1 MKGAE
6 IITEY
11 LIRERVPYVVG
22 LCGHG
27 DLGLLDALF
36 DRRDEI
42 RTLSVHH
49 ESAAGFIADAYY
61 RIRHEPLATFT
72 SVGPGS
78 ANLPV
83 ALGSAFMDSSAF
95 LAITGNVP
103 TTQFNR
109 APFQETGRYYQ
120 ADTPGVLRPYVKRSF
135 QATRADQLPLMLRQA
150 FAAMLGGRPGPVHLD
165 VPLDVFV
172 ETSAEEVPD
181 PGQWR
186 RGLSRRSA
194 AAASDV
200 TVILDLLLTAERPV
214 IVAGYGVQN
223 AEAAAELAA
232 FAQAARIPVVTSPLG
247 KGIGHS
253 ASPLY
258 LGATGRNGTYQA
270 NRAARSAD
278 VILALG
284 TRFDDRSTSSW
295 LPGYTYSIPP
305 TRLIQ
310 VDIDPAELGRNYP
323 VALGVAANPKD
334 VLGQLGDALRQR
346 GAGQHGAGQH
356 GAGQYGAGQYG
367 AGQYGAGQYGAG
379 QYGAGQHGGLGQAP
393 DRSRWLADIATWA
406 QDWERHTAPNR
417 SSDASPLRPERVLTD
432 LRSVLPED
440 GILLSDVGAHH
451 NWIVQEWQPGGPGTL
466 LQSWGFAS
474 MCFGMAGVLG
484 ARLAAP
490 DTPAVAV
497 VGDGGF
503 LMLPSVVA
511 SAVEYDIP
519 AVWLVWNNGGYI
531 SIRDQQRGYF
541 GAGRELATSFR
552 YAATGEPYS
561 ADYAAMARSMGAQ
574 GLRVEAAADLG
585 SALKTALDSG
595 LPTVIDVPVEADAG
609 QPSAATWQLPPLLH
623 PEPTFGWPDPG

>member
-27 DLGLLDALF
+27 NLGLLDALYE
-36 DRRDEI
+36 RSEQI

-61 RIRHEPLATFT
+61 RVRHEPLATFT

-83 ALGSAFMDSSAF
+83 ALGSALMDSSAF

-103 TTQFNR
+103 TSQFNR
-109 APFQETGRYYQ
+109 APFQETGRHYQ

-165 VPLDVFV
+165 VPLDVFAEV
-172 ETSAEEVPD
+172 SAEQVPD
-181 PGQWR
+181 PGPWR
-186 RGLSRRSA
+186 HGISRRSA
-194 AAASDV
+194 AAAADV
-200 TVILDLLLTAERPV
+200 AAILDLLLAAERPV

-223 AEAAAELAA
+223 AEAAEELAA
-232 FAQAARIPVVTSPLG
+232 FAAAAGIPVVSSPLG
-247 KGIGHS
+247 KGAGCLRPS
-253 ASPLY
+253 LY

-295 LPGYTYSIPP
+295 LSGYTYSIPP

-310 VDIDPAELGRNYP
+310 VDLDPAELGRNYP
-323 VALGVAANPKD
+323 VTLGVAANPKD
-334 VLGQLGDALRQR
+334 VLGQLLDGLPAAAE
-346 GAGQHGAGQH
+346 AGR
-356 GAGQYGAGQYG
+356 
-367 AGQYGAGQYGAG
+367 
-379 QYGAGQHGGLGQAP
+379 P
-393 DRSRWLADIATWA
+393 DMSRWRPDIAAWTRE
-406 QDWERHTAPNR
+406 WERHTAPNR
-417 SSDASPLRPERVLTD
+417 SSDASPLRPERVLAD
-432 LRSVLPED
+432 LRQVLPED
-440 GILLSDVGAHH
+440 GILISDVGVHH
-451 NWIVQEWQPGGPGTL
+451 NWIVQEWEPGAPGTL

-484 ARLAAP
+484 VRLAAP

-503 LMLPSVVA
+503 LMLPSAVA
-511 SAVEYDIP
+511 SAVEYGLP

-552 YAATGEPYS
+552 RAASGEPYS

-574 GLRVEAAADLG
+574 GLRVEAPGDLG
-585 SALKTALDSG
+585 LALKTALASG
-595 LPTVIDVPVEADAG
+595 LPTVIDVPVAADPG
-609 QPSAATWQLPPLLH
+609 QPSAATWDLPPLRH
-623 PEPTFGWPDPG
+623 PEPTFGWPDRDNR

>member
-1 MKGAE
+1 MKGAD
-6 IITEY
+6 IIAEY
-11 LIRERVPYVVG
+11 LIRERVPYAVG

-27 DLGLLDALF
+27 DLGLLDALYE
-36 DRRDEI
+36 RREQI
-42 RTLSVHH
+42 GTLSVHH

-61 RIRHEPLATFT
+61 RIRHRPLATFT

-83 ALGSAFMDSSAF
+83 ALGSALMDSSAF

-109 APFQETGRYYQ
+109 APFQETGRHYQ
-120 ADTPGVLRPYVKRSF
+120 ADAPGALRPYVKRSF

-150 FAAMLGGRPGPVHLD
+150 FAVMLTGRPGPVHLD

-172 ETSAEEVPD
+172 ETSDEPVPD
-181 PGQWR
+181 PGLWR
-186 RGLSRRSA
+186 RGISARCA
-194 AAASDV
+194 AADADV
-200 TVILDLLLTAERPV
+200 AAILTLLAAARRPL
-214 IVAGYGVQN
+214 IVAGYGVLN
-223 AEAAAELAA
+223 AEGAAELDA
-232 FAQAARIPVVTSPLG
+232 FAAAARIPVVTSPLG
-247 KGIGHS
+247 KG
-253 ASPLY
+253 AADPRSPLY

-295 LPGYTYSIPP
+295 LPGYTYTIPP

-310 VDIDPAELGRNYP
+310 IDADPAELGRNYP
-323 VALGVAANPKD
+323 VTLGVVASPRD
-334 VLGQLGDALRQR
+334 VLGQLREALVVTPDT
-346 GAGQHGAGQH
+346 GQW
-356 GAGQYGAGQYG
+356 
-367 AGQYGAGQYGAG
+367 
-379 QYGAGQHGGLGQAP
+379 
-393 DRSRWLADIATWA
+393 RADIAAWA
-406 QDWERHTAPNR
+406 QAWERHTAPDHT
-417 SSDASPLRPERVLTD
+417 SEATPLRPQRVLAD
-432 LRSVLPED
+432 LRAVLPDD
-440 GILLSDVGAHH
+440 GILLSDVGVHH
-451 NWIVQEWQPGGPGTL
+451 NWIVQEWRPGGPGTL

-503 LMLPSVVA
+503 LMLPGVVA
-511 SAVEYDIP
+511 TAVEYGIP
-519 AVWLVWNNGGYI
+519 AIWLVWNNGGYI

-541 GAGRELATSFR
+541 GAGRELATTFS
-552 YAATGEPYS
+552 YAATGAPYS

-574 GLRVEAAADLG
+574 GLRVETAGDLG
-585 SALKTALDSG
+585 PALKTALDSG
-595 LPTVIDVPVEADAG
+595 LPTVIDVPVAAAA
-609 QPSAATWQLPPLLH
+609 QPSAATWDLPPLPH
-623 PEPTFGWPDPG
+623 PEPSFGWPDPANPATEQLARPATE

>member
-11 LIRERVPYVVG
+11 LIRERVPCVVG

-27 DLGLLDALF
+27 NLGLLDALY
-36 DRRDEI
+36 DRSEQI

-49 ESAAGFIADAYY
+49 EAAAGFIADAYY
-61 RIRHEPLATFT
+61 RVRHEPLATFT

-83 ALGSAFMDSSAF
+83 ALGSALMDSSAF

-109 APFQETGRYYQ
+109 APFQEAGRHYQ
-120 ADTPGVLRPYVKRSF
+120 ADTPGALRPYVKRSF

-150 FAAMLGGRPGPVHLD
+150 FAVMLGGRPGPVHLD
-165 VPLDVFV
+165 VPLDVFA

-186 RGLSRRSA
+186 RGISRRSA
-194 AAASDV
+194 AAAADV
-200 TVILDLLLTAERPV
+200 AAVLDLLLAAERPV

-223 AEAAAELAA
+223 AEAAGELAA
-232 FAQAARIPVVTSPLG
+232 FAAAAGIPVVSSPLG
-247 KGIGHS
+247 KGSGHLRP
-253 ASPLY
+253 ALY

-305 TRLIQ
+305 ARLIQ

-323 VALGVAANPKD
+323 VTLGVAANPKD
-334 VLGQLGDALRQR
+334 VLGQLRDALRVASGTGR
-346 GAGQHGAGQH
+346 PGT
-356 GAGQYGAGQYG
+356 
-367 AGQYGAGQYGAG
+367 
-379 QYGAGQHGGLGQAP
+379 
-393 DRSRWLADIATWA
+393 SRWLADVETWTRE
-406 QDWERHTAPNR
+406 WERHTAPNR
-417 SSDASPLRPERVLTD
+417 SSDASPLRPERVLAE
-432 LRSVLPED
+432 LRQVLPED
-440 GILLSDVGAHH
+440 GILISDVGVHH
-451 NWIVQEWQPGGPGTL
+451 NWIVQEWPPGAPGTL

-474 MCFGMAGVLG
+474 MCFAMAGVLG
-484 ARLAAP
+484 VRLAAP

-503 LMLPSVVA
+503 LMLPSAVA
-511 SAVEYDIP
+511 TAVENALP

-552 YAATGEPYS
+552 SAATGEPYC

-574 GLRVEAAADLG
+574 GLRVEAPGDLG
-585 SALKTALDSG
+585 FALKAALASG
-595 LPTVIDVPVEADAG
+595 LPTVIDVPVAADPG
-609 QPSAATWQLPPLLH
+609 QPSAATWDLPPRRH
-623 PEPTFGWPDPG
+623 PEPTFGWPDTEIR

>member
-27 DLGLLDALF
+27 DLGLLDALY
-36 DRRDEI
+36 DRGAEI

-83 ALGSAFMDSSAF
+83 ALGSAFMDASAF

-109 APFQETGRYYQ
+109 APFQETGRFYQ
-120 ADTPGVLRPYVKRSF
+120 ADMPGVLRPYVKRSF

-186 RGLSRRSA
+186 LGISRSSA
-194 AAASDV
+194 AAPADV
-200 TVILDLLLTAERPV
+200 ATILELLRGAQRPL

-223 AEAAAELAA
+223 AEAAGELTALA
-232 FAQAARIPVVTSPLG
+232 TAARIPVATSPLG
-247 KGIGHS
+247 KGVG
-253 ASPLY
+253 PLERALD

-295 LPGYTYSIPP
+295 LPGYTYAIPP
-305 TRLIQ
+305 ARLIQ

-323 VALGVAANPKD
+323 VTLGVAANPKD
-334 VLGQLGDALRQR
+334 VLGQLRDAMPMAL
-346 GAGQHGAGQH
+346 
-356 GAGQYGAGQYG
+356 
-367 AGQYGAGQYGAG
+367 
-379 QYGAGQHGGLGQAP
+379 
-393 DRSRWLADIATWA
+393 DTVRWLTDISGWA
-406 QDWERHTAPNR
+406 QAWERHTAPHR
-417 SSDASPLRPERVLTD
+417 QSDVTPLRPERVLAD
-432 LRSVLPED
+432 LRQVLPAD
-440 GILLSDVGAHH
+440 GILISDVGAHH
-451 NWIVQEWQPGGPGTL
+451 NWIVQEWRPGGPSTL

-511 SAVEYDIP
+511 SAVEYGIP

-541 GAGRELATSFR
+541 GAGREIATSFR
-552 YAATGEPYS
+552 YAATGAPYA

-574 GLRVEAAADLG
+574 GLRVETPGDLG
-585 SALKTALDSG
+585 SALQTALGSG
-595 LPTVIDVPVEADAG
+595 LPTVIDVPVQADAG
-609 QPSAATWQLPPLLH
+609 QPSAATWDLPPLHH
-623 PEPTFGWPDPG
+623 PEPTFGWPDPDGQGSQLPPASEHLATAPTSRRSR

>member
-27 DLGLLDALF
+27 DLGLLDALY
-36 DRRDEI
+36 DRSGEI

-61 RIRHEPLATFT
+61 RIRHQPLATFT

-83 ALGSAFMDSSAF
+83 ALGSAFMDASAF

-109 APFQETGRYYQ
+109 APFQETGRFYQ
-120 ADTPGVLRPYVKRSF
+120 ADAPGVLRPYVKRSF

-186 RGLSRRSA
+186 LGISPRSA
-194 AAASDV
+194 AAPADV
-200 TVILDLLLTAERPV
+200 AAILELLRAARRPL

-223 AEAAAELAA
+223 AEAAGELTA
-232 FAQAARIPVVTSPLG
+232 FATAARIPVATSPLG
-247 KGIGHS
+247 KGVGQLER
-253 ASPLY
+253 ALD

-295 LPGYTYSIPP
+295 LPGYTYAIPP
-305 TRLIQ
+305 ARLIQ
-310 VDIDPAELGRNYP
+310 VDIDPSELGRNYP
-323 VALGVAANPKD
+323 VALGVAANPRD
-334 VLGQLGDALRQR
+334 VLAQLREGTHMAL
-346 GAGQHGAGQH
+346 
-356 GAGQYGAGQYG
+356 
-367 AGQYGAGQYGAG
+367 
-379 QYGAGQHGGLGQAP
+379 
-393 DRSRWLADIATWA
+393 DTVRWLADIAGWA
-406 QDWERHTAPNR
+406 QAWERHTAPNR
-417 SSDASPLRPERVLTD
+417 LSDVSPLRPERVLAD
-432 LRSVLPED
+432 LRQVLPAD
-440 GILLSDVGAHH
+440 GILISDVGAHH
-451 NWIVQEWQPGGPGTL
+451 NWIVQEWRPGGPGTL

-511 SAVEYDIP
+511 SAVEYGIP

-541 GAGRELATSFR
+541 GAGREIATSFR
-552 YAATGEPYS
+552 YAATGGPYS

-574 GLRVEAAADLG
+574 GLRVETPGDLG

-595 LPTVIDVPVEADAG
+595 LPTVIDVPVQADAG
-609 QPSAATWQLPPLLH
+609 QPSAATWQLPPLHH
-623 PEPTFGWPDPG
+623 PEPTFGWPDPASPDGQLPPSRKHPVTAPTSRRSR

>member
-11 LIRERVPYVVG
+11 LIRERVPYAVG

-27 DLGLLDALF
+27 DLGLLDALY
-36 DRRDEI
+36 DRSGEI

-83 ALGSAFMDSSAF
+83 ALGSAFMDASAF

-103 TTQFNR
+103 TTQFSR

-120 ADTPGVLRPYVKRSF
+120 ADAPGVLRPYVKRSF
-135 QATRADQLPLMLRQA
+135 QATRADQLPLK
-150 FAAMLGGRPGPVHLD
+150 RPL
-165 VPLDVFV
+165 
-172 ETSAEEVPD
+172 
-181 PGQWR
+181 
-186 RGLSRRSA
+186 
-194 AAASDV
+194 
-200 TVILDLLLTAERPV
+200 

-223 AEAAAELAA
+223 AEAAGELETFAA
-232 FAQAARIPVVTSPLG
+232 AAQIPVVTSPLG
-247 KGIGHS
+247 KSVGHS
-253 ASPLY
+253 LSPLY

-278 VILALG
+278 VIIALG

-305 TRLIQ
+305 ARLIQ
-310 VDIDPAELGRNYP
+310 VDADPAELGKNYP

-334 VLGQLGDALRQR
+334 VLGQLRDGLPAALDTC
-346 GAGQHGAGQH
+346 A
-356 GAGQYGAGQYG
+356 
-367 AGQYGAGQYGAG
+367 
-379 QYGAGQHGGLGQAP
+379 
-393 DRSRWLADIATWA
+393 WLADIATWA
-406 QDWERHTAPNR
+406 QEWERHIAPNR
-417 SSDASPLRPERVLTD
+417 SSDASPLRPERVLAD
-432 LRSVLPED
+432 LRRVLPAD
-440 GILLSDVGAHH
+440 GILISDVGVHH
-451 NWIVQEWQPGGPGTL
+451 NWIVQEWQPVRPGTL

-511 SAVEYDIP
+511 SAVEYGLP

-531 SIRDQQRGYF
+531 SIRDQQRGFF
-541 GAGRELATSFR
+541 GAGREIATSFR
-552 YAATGEPYS
+552 YAATGGPYS

-574 GLRVEAAADLG
+574 GLRVETAGDLG

-595 LPTVIDVPVEADAG
+595 LPTVIDVPVQADAA
-609 QPSAATWQLPPLLH
+609 QPSAATWQLPPLHH
-623 PEPTFGWPDPG
+623 PEPTFGWPDPDGPIGPAASYRLPTSTP

>member
-1 MKGAE
+1 VKGAE

-27 DLGLLDALF
+27 DLGLLDALY
-36 DRRDEI
+36 DRREQI

-61 RIRHEPLATFT
+61 RIRHRPLATFT

-83 ALGSAFMDSSAF
+83 ALGSALMDSSAF

-109 APFQETGRYYQ
+109 SPFQETGRHYQ
-120 ADTPGVLRPYVKRSF
+120 ADTPSALRPYVKRSF
-135 QATRADQLPLMLRQA
+135 QATRAGQLPLMLRQA
-150 FAAMLGGRPGPVHLD
+150 FAAMLSGRPGPVHLD

-172 ETSAEEVPD
+172 ETTDEPVPD
-181 PGQWR
+181 PGLWR
-186 RGLSRRSA
+186 QGISARQA
-194 AAASDV
+194 AADDDV
-200 TVILDLLLTAERPV
+200 AAILDLLAAAERPL

-223 AEAAAELAA
+223 AGGAAELDA
-232 FAQAARIPVVTSPLG
+232 FAAAARIPVVSSPLG
-247 KGIGHS
+247 KGT
-253 ASPLY
+253 ADARSPLY

-295 LPGYTYSIPP
+295 LPGYTYAIPP

-310 VDIDPAELGRNYP
+310 VDIEPTEIGRNYP
-323 VALGVAANPKD
+323 VTLGVVASPKD
-334 VLGQLGDALRQR
+334 VLGQLREAVVVTPDTSRWRAEIADWTRDWEK
-346 GAGQHGAGQH
+346 HT
-356 GAGQYGAGQYG
+356 
-367 AGQYGAGQYGAG
+367 
-379 QYGAGQHGGLGQAP
+379 AP
-393 DRSRWLADIATWA
+393 DRTSEAT
-406 QDWERHTAPNR
+406 
-417 SSDASPLRPERVLTD
+417 PLRPQRVLAD
-432 LRSVLPED
+432 LRAALPSD
-440 GILLSDVGAHH
+440 GILLSDVGVHH
-451 NWIVQEWQPGGPGTL
+451 NWIVQEWRPGGPGTL

-474 MCFGMAGVLG
+474 MCFGMGGVIG

-511 SAVEYDIP
+511 TAVEYGIP
-519 AVWLVWNNGGYI
+519 AIWLVWNNGGYI

-541 GAGRELATSFR
+541 GADRELATSFT
-552 YAATGEPYS
+552 YAATGSPYS

-574 GLRVEAAADLG
+574 GLRVETAGDLG
-585 SALKTALDSG
+585 PALKTALDTG
-595 LPTVIDVPVEADAG
+595 LPTVIDVPVAADAT
-609 QPSAATWQLPPLLH
+609 QPSAATWDLPPLPH
-623 PEPTFGWPDPG
+623 PEPSFGWPDPG

>member
-1 MKGAE
+1 LLNTQQEEMKGTVEAAHSGMKGAE

-172 ETSAEEVPD
+172 ETSAEKVPD

-186 RGLSRRSA
+186 HGLSRRSA
-194 AAASDV
+194 AAAGDL
-200 TVILDLLLTAERPV
+200 TAILDLLLTAERPV

-323 VALGVAANPKD
+323 VALGIVANPKD
-334 VLGQLGDALRQR
+334 VLGQLGDALHQR
-346 GAGQHGAGQH
+346 SADQ
-356 GAGQYGAGQYG
+356 
-367 AGQYGAGQYGAG
+367 
-379 QYGAGQHGGLGQAP
+379 QHGGPREAP
-393 DRSRWLADIATWA
+393 GRSRWLADIATWA

-432 LRSVLPED
+432 LRSVLPEN

-623 PEPTFGWPDPG
+623 PEPTFGWPDPGKPPDPR